1 MKVSNTK
8 TAAAKQNKKYSKENK
23 TKNINDME
31 TSNTVTTSAKHYKK
45 TSTTLKHLTIQ
56 YNNMVAA

>member
-31 TSNTVTTSAKHYKK
+31 TSNTVTTSAKHYK
-45 TSTTLKHLTIQ
+45 
-56 YNNMVAA
+56 